1 MILADKIIILRK
13 KSGLSQEELAEKLN
27 VSRQSVS
34 KWESAQSIPDLDRIL
49 EMSSIFKVSTDCL
62 LKDELDIDDEVVKV
76 DDSVNDLRKVS
87 LSEAQDFIKKSNDNA
102 PRVALGVFLCIIS
115 SIPLIV
121 LSGLSDRYP
130 ERISSGLAVSIG
142 LVLLFLCVASGV
154 ILFIRSGFQVEKYN
168 YIEKSNFETEY
179 GVTGLVKQK
188 KEELNPS
195 YKTSVSIGVSLCVLS
210 AVPIFVSLAFEDS
223 LATVISVGILLAIVA
238 TGVFLL
244 VNSSI
249 KMGALQKLL
258 QEGEYTKDN
267 KEKNNNPIVQGVSSA
282 YWLVMTAAYLAIS
295 FLTNAW
301 HITWVIWPVAGVL
314 FGATIS
320 IVKAVVSKK

>member
-13 KSGLSQEELAEKLN
+13 KSGLSQEELADKLN

-49 EMSSIFKVSTDCL
+49 EMSEIFKVSTDCL
-62 LKDELDIDDEVVKV
+62 LKDDLDIDDEVVKV
-76 DDSVNDLRKVS
+76 DDRVNDLRKVS
-87 LSEAQDFIKKSNDNA
+87 LSEAQDFIKKSNENA

-115 SIPLIV
+115 VIPLIV
-121 LSGLSDRYP
+121 LSGLCERYP
-130 ERISSGLAVSIG
+130 ERISEGLAVAIG

-154 ILFIRSGFQVEKYN
+154 ILFIRSGFSVEKYN

-188 KEELNPS
+188 KEELSSS

-210 AVPIFVSLAFEDS
+210 SVPIFVSLAFEDA
-223 LATVISVGILLAIVA
+223 LVTVIGVGLLLAIVA

-244 VNSSI
+244 VNSGI
-249 KMGALQKLL
+249 RMGALQKLL

-267 KEKNNNPIVQGVSSA
+267 KEKNNNPIVQGISSA
-282 YWLVMTAAYLAIS
+282 YWLVITAGYLAVS
-295 FLTNAW
+295 FLTGAW
-301 HITWVIWPVAGVL
+301 NITWVVWPVAGVL
-314 FGATIS
+314 FGAIIS
-320 IVKAVVSKK
+320 IVKACVSKK

>member
-1 MILADKIIILRK
+1 M
-13 KSGLSQEELAEKLN
+13 
-27 VSRQSVS
+27 
-34 KWESAQSIPDLDRIL
+34 
-49 EMSSIFKVSTDCL
+49 
-62 LKDELDIDDEVVKV
+62 
-76 DDSVNDLRKVS
+76 
-87 LSEAQDFIKKSNDNA
+87 
-102 PRVALGVFLCIIS
+102 
-115 SIPLIV
+115 
-121 LSGLSDRYP
+121 
-130 ERISSGLAVSIG
+130 
-142 LVLLFLCVASGV
+142 
-154 ILFIRSGFQVEKYN
+154 
-168 YIEKSNFETEY
+168 
-179 GVTGLVKQK
+179 
-188 KEELNPS
+188 
-195 YKTSVSIGVSLCVLS
+195 CVLS

>member
-13 KSGLSQEELAEKLN
+13 KSGLSQEELADKLN

-62 LKDELDIDDEVVKV
+62 LKDELDIDDEVIKV

-102 PRVALGVFLCIIS
+102 PRVALGVFLCI
-115 SIPLIV
+115 V

-142 LVLLFLCVASGV
+142 LILLFLCIASGV
-154 ILFIRSGFQVEKYN
+154 ILFIRSGFHVEKYN

-195 YKTSVSIGVSLCVLS
+195 YKTSVSIGVSLCVLRQILIFF
-210 AVPIFVSLAFEDS
+210 AVCYQFFLSGFV
-223 LATVISVGILLAIVA
+223 IIHR
-238 TGVFLL
+238 
-244 VNSSI
+244 NR
-249 KMGALQKLL
+249 
-258 QEGEYTKDN
+258 
-267 KEKNNNPIVQGVSSA
+267 
-282 YWLVMTAAYLAIS
+282 
-295 FLTNAW
+295 FLTE
-301 HITWVIWPVAGVL
+301 
-314 FGATIS
+314 FS
-320 IVKAVVSKK
+320 

>member
-62 LKDELDIDDEVVKV
+62 LKDELDIDDEVIKV